1 MSRIIYEE
9 LYSLMATDPV
19 SEQRKTIIPDVPKS
33 LTKEINIEPFKE
45 IYQNVRW
52 RNNKS

>member
-1 MSRIIYEE
+1 MARVIYEE
-9 LYSLMATDPV
+9 LYSLMATDSV
-19 SEQRKTIIPDVPKS
+19 TDQRKTIIPDVPKS
-33 LTKEINIEPFKE
+33 LIKEINIEPFKE